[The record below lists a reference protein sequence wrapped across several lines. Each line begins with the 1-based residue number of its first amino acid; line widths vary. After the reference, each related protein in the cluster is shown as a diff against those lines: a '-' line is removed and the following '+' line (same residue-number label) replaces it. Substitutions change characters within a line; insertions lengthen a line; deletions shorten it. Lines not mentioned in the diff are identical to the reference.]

1 MAEGEREWEL
11 RGESCGRVGVGVA
24 GRSGGFGR
32 VGDREESEKIVKSG
46 LCHYQVRTEAKN
58 LNAHRYLFDT
68 STTEETTSTLSARM
82 RDKQPSWRS
91 EDGSGRRAKHFRT
104 CN

>member
-1 MAEGEREWEL
+1 MEGSVWGL
-11 RGESCGRVGVGVA
+11 RGEVKGLGGGVG
-24 GRSGGFGR
+24 GGG
-32 VGDREESEKIVKSG
+32 GDREESEKIVRSG

-58 LNAHRYLFDT
+58 LSAHRYLFDT

-82 RDKQPSWRS
+82 RDKQLSWRS